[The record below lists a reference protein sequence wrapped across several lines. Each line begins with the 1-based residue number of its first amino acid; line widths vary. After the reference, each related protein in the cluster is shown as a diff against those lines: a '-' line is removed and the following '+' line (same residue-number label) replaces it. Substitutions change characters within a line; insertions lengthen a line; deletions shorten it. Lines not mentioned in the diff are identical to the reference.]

1 MISASTDERVG
12 QRVDDHEFDGL
23 FLAHASRVTRLAALL
38 GAEDAEDVAQEAF
51 CNLYAARSRL
61 RGDSADVI
69 AYLNRIVVNEVRSRA
84 RRMGVLRRKAHLVPV
99 ELSAPPADGSR
110 LAVLAELRRLP
121 PRQREALVLRFWLD
135 LPLAAVGEAMGV
147 REGTAKS
154 MVSRGLRALGT
165 ALGDEG
171 EGS

>member
-1 MISASTDERVG
+1 MTSASTDERLG
-12 QRVDDHEFDGL
+12 QRVDDQEFDGL
-23 FLAHASRVTRLAALL
+23 FVANARRVTRLAALL
-38 GAEDAEDVAQEAF
+38 GADDAEDVAQEAF

-61 RGDSADVI
+61 RGNPADVV

-84 RRMGVLRRKAHLVPV
+84 RRKGVLGRRAHLVPV
-99 ELSAPPADGSR
+99 QVSAPAVDGAR
-110 LAVLAELRRLP
+110 VAVLAELRRLP

-135 LPLAAVGEAMGV
+135 LPLAAVGEAMGI

-154 MVSRGLRALGT
+154 MVSRGLQALGT

>member
-1 MISASTDERVG
+1 MTSASTDERLG
-12 QRVDDHEFDGL
+12 QRVDDQEFDGL
-23 FLAHASRVTRLAALL
+23 FLAHARRVTRLAALL

-61 RGDSADVI
+61 RAKEVDVV

-84 RRMGVLRRKAHLVPV
+84 RRKGVLRSKSHLVPV
-99 ELSAPPADGSR
+99 QVSAPAVDGAR
-110 LAVLAELRRLP
+110 VAVLAELRRLP

-135 LPLAAVGEAMGV
+135 LPLAAVGEAMGI

-154 MVSRGLRALGT
+154 MVSRGLQALGT